1 MLAKRFLLVALSTC
15 LPATVVTTLTVA
27 RVPRIV
33 TARNVEEMAMPHCQ
47 IYPSPN

>member
-15 LPATVVTTLTVA
+15 LPATVDTTLTVA

-33 TARNVEEMAMPHCQ
+33 TALTAEEIAEL
-47 IYPSPN
+47 SDLTK